1 MRPLIRFVI
10 ALSGIILSTAI
21 YIANKRTMCAKLIHW
36 NSPMLLQHIKKTI
49 DKAVLFDEKSIRKE
63 DLFVNEI

>member
-1 MRPLIRFVI
+1 LEF
-10 ALSGIILSTAI
+10 S
-21 YIANKRTMCAKLIHW
+21 CAFATY
-36 NSPMLLQHIKKTI
+36 KKTI